1 MGVSVSRGT
10 TRDEV
15 PISIS
20 RANACLI
27 LFNELG
33 FVWEGNIEGRR
44 IN

>member
-1 MGVSVSRGT
+1 MGVGVSRGT
-10 TRDEV
+10 TRYEV
-15 PISIS
+15 PISTS
-20 RANACLI
+20 GVNACLI